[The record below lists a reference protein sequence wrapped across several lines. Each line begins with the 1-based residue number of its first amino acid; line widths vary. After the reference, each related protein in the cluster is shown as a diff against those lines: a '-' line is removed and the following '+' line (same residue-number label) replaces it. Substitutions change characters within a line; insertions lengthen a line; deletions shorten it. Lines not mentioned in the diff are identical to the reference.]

1 MSNIYP
7 LLPRLVVN
15 SRFIDAFI
23 TAEAPCFALGLVE
36 EWKQTCGFLALRPKI
51 VIPDEYTRTGF
62 RFGHSL
68 LGNAEFV
75 VVHFAFHFYNYET
88 FNVLV
93 NPNNPVVQTVLNRM
107 LETGDYFF
115 FAVDPKGSVTSFR
128 SELGQEDLAGLK
140 TNLPLIKNAKTTDA
154 QYRKAVA
161 LFEKNPDPPGR
172 MLNWVCRDDTDYL
185 DLTQHRLELNPAPHQ
200 PVNPKKSTAP
210 DEIIESRLIPCEH
223 CEELAAQLIFVDDS
237 ADSNELEEYAR
248 KMVVQYS
255 DLNVPTWIIGEP
267 LGTPGYDTKTRILK
281 VWPNREPIQLK
292 TANEF
297 NEELDELL
305 ARHCKS
311 GDGYADDSMMGDQQ
325 IQWHPISMLPTFT
338 FMVDGM
344 LEESLVQLSNMRGA
358 VDKPH
363 VLNDAT
369 LNRVFDLYDKQLD
382 DQRYFVEQFSRWKQ
396 GHLSAEQAKEI
407 DRLVKQSATLK
418 DVNEEI
424 LKIAHSIKHETIDQ
438 ILAMDDVELAIAV
451 LSGKIKM
458 P

>member
-1 MSNIYP
+1 MSHEQH
-7 LLPRLVVN
+7 LPSPSRLVVN
-15 SRFIDAFI
+15 SR
-23 TAEAPCFALGLVE
+23 
-36 EWKQTCGFLALRPKI
+36 
-51 VIPDEYTRTGF
+51 
-62 RFGHSL
+62 
-68 LGNAEFV
+68 
-75 VVHFAFHFYNYET
+75 FYNYET

-115 FAVDPKGSVTSFR
+115 FAVDPKGSATTFR

-140 TNLPLIKNAKTTDA
+140 TNLPLIKNARTTTTDA

-161 LFEKNPDPPGR
+161 LFEKYPDPPCR

-200 PVNPKKSTAP
+200 PVHPKKKATAP
-210 DEIIESRLIPCEH
+210 DEIIESSLIPCEH
-223 CEELAAQLIFVDDS
+223 CGELASQLIFVDDS

-248 KMVVQYS
+248 KMIVQYS
-255 DLNVPTWIIGEP
+255 DLNAPTWIIGEP
-267 LGTPGYDTKTRILK
+267 LGTPGFDTKTRLLK
-281 VWPNREPIQLK
+281 VWPNHEPIQLK

-311 GDGYADDSMMGDQQ
+311 EDGYVDDSMMGDQQ

-344 LEESLVQLSNMRGA
+344 LEESLVQLSNMRRV

-363 VLNDAT
+363 VLDDAT

-382 DQRYFVEQFSRWKQ
+382 DQRYFVTRQSGYLKANWLPTSMLSRI
-396 GHLSAEQAKEI
+396 S
-407 DRLVKQSATLK
+407 
-418 DVNEEI
+418 
-424 LKIAHSIKHETIDQ
+424 
-438 ILAMDDVELAIAV
+438 
-451 LSGKIKM
+451 
-458 P
+458 

>member
-15 SRFIDAFI
+15 SRFIDEFI
-23 TAEAPCFALGLVE
+23 SAEAPCFALGLVE
-36 EWKQTCGFLALRPKI
+36 ERKQTCGFLALRPKI
-51 VIPDEYTRTGF
+51 VIPEEYTRTGF

-68 LGNAEFV
+68 LGNANYV

-115 FAVDPKGSVTSFR
+115 FAVDPKGSVTTFR
-128 SELGQEDLAGLK
+128 SELGQDDLAGLK
-140 TNLPLIKNAKTTDA
+140 TNLPLIKNVKTTDA

-185 DLTQHRLELNPAPHQ
+185 DLSRHREELTPAPQ
-200 PVNPKKSTAP
+200 PGHPKKATAP
-210 DEIIESRLIPCEH
+210 DEIIESRLIP
-223 CEELAAQLIFVDDS
+223 F
-237 ADSNELEEYAR
+237 
-248 KMVVQYS
+248 
-255 DLNVPTWIIGEP
+255 
-267 LGTPGYDTKTRILK
+267 
-281 VWPNREPIQLK
+281 QLK

-305 ARHCKS
+305 ARHCQS
-311 GDGYADDSMMGDQQ
+311 EDGYADDLITGDQQ

-344 LEESLVQLSNMRGA
+344 LEESLVQLNNMRGV

-363 VLNDAT
+363 VLDDAT

-396 GHLSAEQAKEI
+396 GHLSNAEAKEV
-407 DRLVKQSATLK
+407 DRLIKQSATLK

>member
-15 SRFIDAFI
+15 SRFIDEFI
-23 TAEAPCFALGLVE
+23 SAEAPCFALGLVE
-36 EWKQTCGFLALRPKI
+36 ERKQTCGFLALRPRI
-51 VIPDEYTRTGF
+51 VIPEEYTRTGF

-68 LGNAEFV
+68 LGNADFV
-75 VVHFAFHFYNYET
+75 VVHFAFHFYNYDT

-115 FAVDPKGSVTSFR
+115 FAVDPKGSVTTFR
-128 SELGQEDLAGLK
+128 SELGQDDLAGLK

-185 DLTQHRLELNPAPHQ
+185 DLSRHREELTPAPQ
-200 PVNPKKSTAP
+200 PGHPKKATAP
-210 DEIIESRLIPCEH
+210 DEIIESRLIP
-223 CEELAAQLIFVDDS
+223 F
-237 ADSNELEEYAR
+237 
-248 KMVVQYS
+248 
-255 DLNVPTWIIGEP
+255 
-267 LGTPGYDTKTRILK
+267 
-281 VWPNREPIQLK
+281 QLK

-305 ARHCKS
+305 ARHCQS
-311 GDGYADDSMMGDQQ
+311 EDGYAEDSITGDQQ

-344 LEESLVQLSNMRGA
+344 LEESLVQLNNMRG
-358 VDKPH
+358 VLDKPH
-363 VLNDAT
+363 VLDDAT

-396 GHLSAEQAKEI
+396 GHLSNAEAKEV
-407 DRLVKQSATLK
+407 DRLIKQSATLK

-424 LKIAHSIKHETIDQ
+424 LKIAHSIKYEKIDQ

>member
-15 SRFIDAFI
+15 SRFIDEFI
-23 TAEAPCFALGLVE
+23 SAEAPCFALGLVE
-36 EWKQTCGFLALRPKI
+36 ERKQTCGFLALRPRI
-51 VIPDEYTRTGF
+51 VIPEEYTRTGF

-68 LGNAEFV
+68 LGNADFV
-75 VVHFAFHFYNYET
+75 VVHFAFHFYNYDT

-115 FAVDPKGSVTSFR
+115 FAVDPKGSVTTFR
-128 SELGQEDLAGLK
+128 SELGQDDLAGLK

-154 QYRKAVA
+154 QYRTAVA

-185 DLTQHRLELNPAPHQ
+185 DLSRHREELTPAPQ
-200 PVNPKKSTAP
+200 PGHPKKATAP
-210 DEIIESRLIPCEH
+210 DEIIESRLIP
-223 CEELAAQLIFVDDS
+223 F
-237 ADSNELEEYAR
+237 
-248 KMVVQYS
+248 
-255 DLNVPTWIIGEP
+255 
-267 LGTPGYDTKTRILK
+267 
-281 VWPNREPIQLK
+281 QLK

-305 ARHCKS
+305 ARHCQS
-311 GDGYADDSMMGDQQ
+311 EDGYAEDSITGDQQ

-344 LEESLVQLSNMRGA
+344 LEESLVQLNNMRG
-358 VDKPH
+358 VLDKPH
-363 VLNDAT
+363 VLDDAT

-396 GHLSAEQAKEI
+396 GHLSNAEAKEV
-407 DRLVKQSATLK
+407 DRLIKQSATLK

-424 LKIAHSIKHETIDQ
+424 LKIAHSIKYEKIDQ

>member
-15 SRFIDAFI
+15 SRFIDEFI
-23 TAEAPCFALGLVE
+23 SAEAPCFALGLVE
-36 EWKQTCGFLALRPKI
+36 ERKQTCGFLALRPKI
-51 VIPDEYTRTGF
+51 VIPEEYTRTGF

-68 LGNAEFV
+68 LGNADYV

-115 FAVDPKGSVTSFR
+115 FAVDPKGSVTTFR
-128 SELGQEDLAGLK
+128 SELGQDDLAGLK
-140 TNLPLIKNAKTTDA
+140 TNLPLIKNVKTTDA

-185 DLTQHRLELNPAPHQ
+185 DLSRHREELTPAPQ
-200 PVNPKKSTAP
+200 PGHPKKATAP
-210 DEIIESRLIPCEH
+210 DEIIESRLIP
-223 CEELAAQLIFVDDS
+223 F
-237 ADSNELEEYAR
+237 
-248 KMVVQYS
+248 
-255 DLNVPTWIIGEP
+255 
-267 LGTPGYDTKTRILK
+267 
-281 VWPNREPIQLK
+281 QLK

-305 ARHCKS
+305 ARHCQS
-311 GDGYADDSMMGDQQ
+311 EDGYADDLITGDQQ

-344 LEESLVQLSNMRGA
+344 LEESLVQLNNMRGV

-363 VLNDAT
+363 VLDDAT

-396 GHLSAEQAKEI
+396 GHLSNAEAKEV
-407 DRLVKQSATLK
+407 DRLIKQSATLK

>member
-15 SRFIDAFI
+15 SRFIDEFI
-23 TAEAPCFALGLVE
+23 SAEAPCFALGLVE
-36 EWKQTCGFLALRPKI
+36 ERKQTCGFLALRPKI
-51 VIPDEYTRTGF
+51 VIPEEYTRTGF

-68 LGNAEFV
+68 LGNADFV
-75 VVHFAFHFYNYET
+75 VVHFAFNFYNYET

-115 FAVDPKGSVTSFR
+115 FAVDPKGSVTTFR
-128 SELGQEDLAGLK
+128 SELGQDDLAGLK
-140 TNLPLIKNAKTTDA
+140 INLPLIKNAKTTDA
-154 QYRKAVA
+154 QYWKAVA
-161 LFEKNPDPPGR
+161 LFEKNPDPPGQ

-185 DLTQHRLELNPAPHQ
+185 DLSRHREELTPAPQTGH
-200 PVNPKKSTAP
+200 PKKATDP
-210 DEIIESRLIPCEH
+210 DEIIESRLIP
-223 CEELAAQLIFVDDS
+223 F
-237 ADSNELEEYAR
+237 
-248 KMVVQYS
+248 
-255 DLNVPTWIIGEP
+255 
-267 LGTPGYDTKTRILK
+267 
-281 VWPNREPIQLK
+281 QLK

-305 ARHCKS
+305 ARHCQS
-311 GDGYADDSMMGDQQ
+311 EDGYADDSMMGDQQ

-344 LEESLVQLSNMRGA
+344 LEESLVQLNNMRGM

-363 VLNDAT
+363 VLDDAT

-396 GHLSAEQAKEI
+396 SHLSNAEGKEV
-407 DRLVKQSATLK
+407 DRLIKQSATLK

>member
-1 MSNIYP
+1 MINIYP

-15 SRFIDAFI
+15 SRFIDEFI
-23 TAEAPCFALGLVE
+23 SAEAPCFALGLVE
-36 EWKQTCGFLALRPKI
+36 ERKQTCGFLALRPKI
-51 VIPDEYTRTGF
+51 VIPEEYTRTGF

-68 LGNAEFV
+68 LGNADYV

-115 FAVDPKGSVTSFR
+115 FAVDPKGSVTTFR
-128 SELGQEDLAGLK
+128 SELGQDDLAGLK

-185 DLTQHRLELNPAPHQ
+185 DLSRHREELTPAPQ
-200 PVNPKKSTAP
+200 PGHPKKSTVP
-210 DEIIESRLIPCEH
+210 DEIIESRLIP
-223 CEELAAQLIFVDDS
+223 F
-237 ADSNELEEYAR
+237 
-248 KMVVQYS
+248 
-255 DLNVPTWIIGEP
+255 
-267 LGTPGYDTKTRILK
+267 
-281 VWPNREPIQLK
+281 QLK

-305 ARHCKS
+305 ARHCQS
-311 GDGYADDSMMGDQQ
+311 EDGYAEDSITGDQQ

-344 LEESLVQLSNMRGA
+344 LEESLVQLNNMRGV

-363 VLNDAT
+363 VLDDAT

-396 GHLSAEQAKEI
+396 GHLSNAEAKEV
-407 DRLVKQSATLK
+407 DRLIKQSATLK